1 MEAKM
6 KLTDTQLMILSKA
19 SQREDRAV
27 ECPSNLKRGALK
39 AFVTKLLDR
48 GLVNEVAATRGM
60 PAWRQDDDGGSF
72 GLVITRAGLNAIAAE
87 PDEPAAAEPAAGDV
101 QAKSGS
107 GVRGRKPR
115 AKPISGAAPA
125 GERRTAPVKHTRK
138 QGEFRAGSKQ
148 ALILSM
154 LQRKTG
160 ANLADLVSATGWLP
174 HTTRAALTGLRK
186 RGHVLERSRPEGKLS
201 VYRVVQRSAQST
213 AA

>member
-1 MEAKM
+1 MT
-6 KLTDTQLMILSKA
+6 KLSDTQLMMLSKA

-125 GERRTAPVKHTRK
+125 GEPRTAPVKDTSK

-148 ALILSM
+148 ALIIAMLS
-154 LQRKTG
+154 RGEG
-160 ANLADLVSATGWLP
+160 ATLDAFVEATGWLP
-174 HTTRAALTGLRK
+174 HTTRRRADGAAQARAGGGPDNK
-186 RGHVLERSRPEGKLS
+186 RCGRRC
-201 VYRVVQRSAQST
+201 VQRICHITEEA
-213 AA
+213 